1 MKIINSWFKGK
12 WVAPILVSL
21 LLLIGMLWFWFER
34 ENDQKLLGIISG
46 LITGFIVLV
55 FQVWLS
61 WVELKKMEKWDE
73 LRIVDIL
80 ARKDERDDYAKFIS
94 TAKKK
99 IWMLCVTAHSFL
111 EDFADEKSTRDGAS
125 ALLKALD
132 KNKVEVR
139 FLIALPDS
147 LEVND
152 DHHRTKAKMAELRLQ
167 ELSKR
172 FSNFK
177 YAYFKHPP
185 MHSILTIDDES
196 IVGPIFPGVR
206 SKNTPAIHLKNDSA
220 FVKNYLEY
228 FREEWKEWSADKE
241 VLQD

>member
-1 MKIINSWFKGK
+1 MKIINSLFKGK
-12 WVAPILVSL
+12 WVTPILVSL
-21 LLLIGMLWFWFER
+21 LLLIGALWFWFER

-55 FQVWLS
+55 FQVWLA

-80 ARKDERDDYAKFIS
+80 ARKDERGDYARFIS

-99 IWMLCVTAHSFL
+99 LWMSCVTAHSFL
-111 EDFADEKSTRDGAS
+111 EDFADERSTRVGAN
-125 ALLKALD
+125 ALLKALE
-132 KNKVEVR
+132 NKVEVR
-139 FLIALPDS
+139 FLIAHPDF
-147 LEVND
+147 LAVD
-152 DHHRTKAKMAELRLQ
+152 DVHHRSKAQMAESRLN
-167 ELSKR
+167 ELSTR
-172 FSNFK
+172 FDNFK
-177 YAYFKHPP
+177 YAYFKQPP
-185 MHSILTIDDES
+185 MHSILTVGNES

-220 FVKNYLEY
+220 FVKHYLIY
-228 FREEWKEWSADKE
+228 FIDEWKKWSKDKE

>member
-1 MKIINSWFKGK
+1 MKIINTWFKGK
-12 WVAPILVSL
+12 WVAPILVLL
-21 LLLIGMLWFWFER
+21 LLLIVIFWFWYEQT
-34 ENDQKLLGIISG
+34 NDQKLLGIISG
-46 LITGFIVLV
+46 LLTGFIILV
-55 FQVWLS
+55 FQVLLS
-61 WVELKKMEKWDE
+61 WVELRKMEKWDE

-80 ARKDERDDYAKFIS
+80 ARKDERDVYAKFIS

-111 EDFADEKSTRDGAS
+111 EDFADEKSTRDGARTLLN
-125 ALLKALD
+125 ALGKD
-132 KNKVEVR
+132 KVEVR
-139 FLIALPDS
+139 FLIAFPDS
-147 LEVND
+147 LEAND
-152 DHHRTKAKMAELRLQ
+152 DHHKTKAKMAESRLK
-167 ELSKR
+167 ELSER
-172 FSNFK
+172 FPNFK

-220 FVKNYLEY
+220 FVKHYLEY
-228 FREEWKEWSADKE
+228 FREEWKEWSTDKE